1 MYSLVYWGTLVC
13 LAYMLALYGL
23 YAVVLIFSALD
34 NAIRSRETLAE
45 DFDVLVHSRFTPPVS
60 VIVPAYNEQE
70 MVAITL
76 QSVLAF
82 EYPELEVIIVDDGST
97 DGTLEVLD
105 RELDLEPFGYY
116 ERRIVECAPVKAVYR
131 SRKHEHVKVIH
142 KENQGTK
149 ADACN
154 CGLNYARYRY
164 ILLLDGDTL
173 YEPDALLN
181 AMRLAASD
189 PARVV
194 GITGHISVASH
205 PESTV
210 GARIEDR
217 ELIDAT
223 LLSNFQHL
231 EYLRSFLN
239 TRLGWSRLGFMMCVS
254 GAFGLWRRD
263 VVEEVGGW
271 STEFSCEDIEL
282 TFRVH
287 EHMQRTGTPYR
298 ILSIPEMVARTEA
311 PGRIGALVSQRA
323 RWQRVTLETLWSY
336 RRMCGNPR
344 YGAVGLVGVPILVVS
359 EGLGPIIELLGVA
372 TLVAGV
378 AMGVFSWQVYLL
390 FLGSMMFALAV
401 LTSAS
406 VLMEDISTRAY
417 RLRHLVRLVALGP
430 LELVFYRPILMW
442 ARYRGTVGFLRSEK
456 GWDKF
461 DRNPRAQPSGNET
474 IDLDRHRETS
484 RASLAG

>member
-1 MYSLVYWGTLVC
+1 MHDLVFTGTLVC
-13 LAYMLALYGL
+13 LAYMLAVYG
-23 YAVVLIFSALD
+23 ISALILTVSGLD
-34 NAIRSRETLAE
+34 NTIRSRETLAE
-45 DFDVLVHSRFTPPVS
+45 DFDVLVRSRFTPPVS
-60 VIVPAYNEQE
+60 VIVPAFNEQD
-70 MVAITL
+70 MILITL
-76 QSVLAF
+76 RSVLAF
-82 EYPELEVIIVDDGST
+82 DYPELEVIVIDDGST
-97 DGTLEVLD
+97 DGTFAELD

-116 ERRIVECAPVKAVYR
+116 ERRIVESAPVTAVYR
-131 SRKHEHVKVIH
+131 SRRFEHVKVIQ
-142 KENQGTK
+142 KVNQGTK

-164 ILLLDGDTL
+164 ILMLDGDTV

-181 AMRLAASD
+181 SMRLAASD

-205 PESTV
+205 PETTV
-210 GARIEDR
+210 GARLEDR

-271 STEFSCEDIEL
+271 STDYSCEDIEL

-287 EHMQRTGTPYR
+287 EHMRRHGRQYKV
-298 ILSIPEMVARTEA
+298 LSIPEMVARTEA
-311 PGRIGALVSQRA
+311 PARLSALVSQRA

-344 YGAVGLVGVPILVVS
+344 YGAAGLVGIPLLWITEAIGPVIEVV
-359 EGLGPIIELLGVA
+359 GLA
-372 TLVAGV
+372 TLVAGI
-378 AMGVFSWQVYLL
+378 AMGVFSWEVYVV
-390 FLGSMMFALAV
+390 FLGSMAFALAV
-401 LTSAS
+401 LTSAA

-417 RLRHLVRLVALGP
+417 RLRHIARLLALGP
-430 LELVFYRPILMW
+430 LELVVYRPILML
-442 ARYRGTVGFLRSEK
+442 ARYRGTIGFLRSEK

-461 DRNPRAQPSGNET
+461 ARNERVLPLQGRTAEPVAERQ
-474 IDLDRHRETS
+474 
-484 RASLAG
+484 AS

>member
-1 MYSLVYWGTLVC
+1 MHELVFTGTLVC
-13 LAYMLALYGL
+13 LAYMLAVYG
-23 YAVVLIFSALD
+23 ISALILTISGLD
-34 NAIRSRETLAE
+34 NTIRSRETLAE
-45 DFDVLVHSRFTPPVS
+45 DFDVLVRSRFTPPVS
-60 VIVPAYNEQE
+60 VIVPAFNEQN
-70 MVAITL
+70 MILITL
-76 QSVLAF
+76 RSVLAF
-82 EYPELEVIIVDDGST
+82 DYPELEVIVVDDGST
-97 DGTLEVLD
+97 DGTFAELD

-116 ERRIVECAPVKAVYR
+116 ERRIVESAPVTAVYR
-131 SRKHEHVKVIH
+131 SRRFEHVKVIQ
-142 KENQGTK
+142 KVNQGTK

-164 ILLLDGDTL
+164 ILMLDGDTV

-181 AMRLAASD
+181 SMRLAASD

-205 PESTV
+205 PETTV
-210 GARIEDR
+210 GARAEDR

-271 STEFSCEDIEL
+271 STDYSCEDIEL

-287 EHMQRTGTPYR
+287 EHMRRQGKEYKV
-298 ILSIPEMVARTEA
+298 LSIPEMVARTEA
-311 PGRIGALVSQRA
+311 PARLRALVSQRA

-344 YGAVGLVGVPILVVS
+344 YGAAGLVGIPLLWITEAVGPVIEVV
-359 EGLGPIIELLGVA
+359 GLA
-372 TLVAGV
+372 TLVAGI
-378 AMGVFSWQVYLL
+378 AMGVFSWQVYVV
-390 FLGSMMFALAV
+390 FLGSMAFALAV
-401 LTSAS
+401 LTSAA
-406 VLMEDISTRAY
+406 VLMEDISARAY
-417 RLRHLVRLVALGP
+417 RLRHIARLLAIGP
-430 LELVFYRPILMW
+430 FELVCYRPILMW
-442 ARYRGTVGFLRSEK
+442 ARYRGTIGFLRSEK

-461 DRNPRAQPSGNET
+461 ARNERVLPLHGCVAEAVAERQ
-474 IDLDRHRETS
+474 
-484 RASLAG
+484 AS

>member
-1 MYSLVYWGTLVC
+1 MQTAVYWGTLVC
-13 LAYMLALYGL
+13 LAYMLGLFAISALL
-23 YAVVLIFSALD
+23 LIVSGLD

-45 DFDVLVHSRFTPPVS
+45 DFGALGRSPFAPPVS
-60 VIVPAYNEQE
+60 VLVPAYNEE
-70 MVAITL
+70 GMVLIAV

-82 EYPELEVIIVDDGST
+82 DYPEFEVIIVDDGST
-97 DGTLEVLD
+97 DRTFEVLE

-116 ERRIVECAPVKAVYR
+116 ERRIVECAPVTGVYR
-131 SRKHEHVKVIH
+131 SRTHEHVKVIR

-149 ADACN
+149 ADAAN
-154 CGLNYARYRY
+154 CGLNYARNRY
-164 ILLLDGDTL
+164 VLLLDGDTL

-181 AMRLAASD
+181 CMRLAASD
-189 PARVV
+189 PKHVI
-194 GITGHISVASH
+194 GITGHIAVASQ
-205 PESTV
+205 PEKAI
-210 GARIEDR
+210 GARAEDR

-263 VVEEVGGW
+263 IVEDVGGW

-287 EHMQRTGTPYR
+287 EHMRRTGRPYR

-311 PGRIGALVSQRA
+311 PGRVGALVSQRA
-323 RWQRVTLETLWSY
+323 RWQRVVLETFWSY
-336 RRMCGNPR
+336 RRMILNPR
-344 YGAVGLVGVPILVVS
+344 YGFVGLVGVPLMLLS
-359 EGLGPIIELLGVA
+359 EGLGLFFEVLGLA
-372 TLVAGV
+372 TLVAGI
-378 AMGVFSWQVYLL
+378 AMGIFSWEVYLV
-390 FLGSMMFALAV
+390 FFASMAFGLAV
-401 LTSAS
+401 LTSAA
-406 VLMEDISTRAY
+406 VLLEDISTRAY
-417 RLRHLVRLVALGP
+417 RLRHIVRLLALGP
-430 LELVFYRPILMW
+430 LELLVYRPILMW

-461 DRNPRAQPSGNET
+461 DRNERAEPAQSGALA
-474 IDLDRHRETS
+474 LDRRPD
-484 RASLAG
+484 ASHAA

>member
-1 MYSLVYWGTLVC
+1 MHAAVYWGTLVC
-13 LAYMLALYGL
+13 LAYMLTVFATSAL
-23 YAVVLIFSALD
+23 VLIVSGLD

-45 DFDVLVHSRFTPPVS
+45 NFDLLGHSRFTPPVS
-60 VIVPAYNEQE
+60 VLVPAYNEE
-70 MVAITL
+70 GTVLIAVR
-76 QSVLAF
+76 SVLAF
-82 EYPELEVIIVDDGST
+82 DYPEFEVIIVDDGST
-97 DGTLEVLD
+97 DRTFEVLQ

-116 ERRIVECAPVKAVYR
+116 ERRIVECAPVKGVYR
-131 SRKHEHVKVIH
+131 SRKHEQVKVIQ

-149 ADACN
+149 ADASN

-164 ILLLDGDTL
+164 VLALDGDTL

-181 AMRLAASD
+181 CMRLAASD
-189 PARVV
+189 PERVI
-194 GITGHISVASH
+194 GITGHISVASQ
-205 PESTV
+205 PETTI
-210 GARIEDR
+210 GARAEDR

-263 VVEEVGGW
+263 VLEEVGGW

-287 EHMQRTGTPYR
+287 EHMRRTRRPYK

-311 PGRIGALVSQRA
+311 PGRVSALVSQRA
-323 RWQRVTLETLWSY
+323 RWQRVTLETFWCY
-336 RRMCGNPR
+336 RRMICNPR
-344 YGAVGLVGVPILVVS
+344 YGFVGLVGVPLMLLS
-359 EGLGPIIELLGVA
+359 EGFGPLFELVGIA

-378 AMGVFSWQVYLL
+378 AMGVFSWQIYIV
-390 FLGSMMFALAV
+390 FLGSMTFGLAV
-401 LTSAS
+401 LTSAA

-417 RLRHLVRLVALGP
+417 RLRHIARLLALGP
-430 LELVFYRPILMW
+430 LELVVYRPILMW
-442 ARYRGTVGFLRSEK
+442 ARYRGTIGFLRGEK
-456 GWDKF
+456 TWDKF
-461 DRNPRAQPSGNET
+461 DRNERIEPAHSGAINLE
-474 IDLDRHRETS
+474 RHRD
-484 RASLAG
+484 ASHAA